1 MVLPTARDI
10 VIATVERIFWMCLT
24 YMIACGSEVRY
35 FAMTGNAYLEAHT
48 LTLKSL

>member
-35 FAMTGNAYLEAHT
+35 FEMTGNAYLEAHT